1 MSGCIAIC
9 PVGLVDKDILDR
21 VTSCIEMRCGIA
33 CTISEGVK
41 NPAYAYDSQREQYNS
56 MIVLKRLAECC
67 PPGTTKFIGITGVD
81 IFIPIL
87 KFVFG
92 LAQIE
97 GMCSIIS
104 THRLRPE
111 FYGKPP
117 DRALLLDRIEKTV
130 MHELGHCL
138 TLTHCRD
145 RRCVMYSSTR
155 IEDTD
160 RKNADFCPTCFELF
174 KWHMEKILKVS
185 LP

>member
-1 MSGCIAIC
+1 
-9 PVGLVDKDILDR
+9 VDKDILTR
-21 VTSCIEMRCGIA
+21 VITCIETRCGIA
-33 CTISEGVK
+33 CRISGAEA
-41 NPAYAYDSQREQYNS
+41 NPAYAYDSQRDQYNS
-56 MIVLKRLAECC
+56 MIVLERLVECC
-67 PPGTTKFIGITGVD
+67 PRDTIKFIGVTGVD
-81 IFIPIL
+81 LFIPIL

-92 LAQIE
+92 LAQID

-117 DRALLLDRIEKTV
+117 DRALLLERIEKTV

-160 RKNADFCPTCFELF
+160 RKSADYCSTCSELF
-174 KWHMEKILKVS
+174 KWRMEKTLETS
-185 LP
+185 HT